1 MQIVIDIPNDIYND
15 IMTHNRERR
24 EGAKSAYYFEGLI
37 QNSTPLPKGHGD
49 IVDADKAFDLL
60 NKEIDKH
67 DKMMAKY
74 QPYTNNQIPLWWWKG
89 ICKDLTI
96 VEADKESEE

>member
-1 MQIVIDIPNDIYND
+1 MSNIELIIKVPEKLVCEGF
-15 IMTHNRERR
+15 ERLFTEEER
-24 EGAKSAYYFEGLI
+24 KILI
-37 QNSTPLPKGHGD
+37 NAIGNAILLPKGHGD

-74 QPYTNNQIPLWWWKG
+74 QPYSNNQIPLWWWKG
-89 ICKDLTI
+89 ICNES
-96 VEADKESEE
+96 VFVRADEEREE